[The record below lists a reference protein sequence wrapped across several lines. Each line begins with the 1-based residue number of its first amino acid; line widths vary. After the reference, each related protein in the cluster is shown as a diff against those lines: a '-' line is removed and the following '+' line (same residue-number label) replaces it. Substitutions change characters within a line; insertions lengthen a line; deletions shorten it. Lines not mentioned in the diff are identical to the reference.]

1 MSSPI
6 AARRRPFR
14 VMREQFQ
21 RAFSDLTAS
30 SELVKQVRKHP
41 DLLDERYDLTD
52 LERRRLIAIVNQQG
66 MECNCIL
73 YRANRLGPIVTNLPD
88 SCNALQKDLRSL
100 LSEYWARPF
109 QISDNFWVEA
119 YNFCD
124 FVKGKIKTGIVS
136 TTVLD
141 TLEREQAVVGQ
152 LLAQIY
158 PEKYGGEDN
167 KL

>member
-1 MSSPI
+1 
-6 AARRRPFR
+6 
-14 VMREQFQ
+14 MREQFQ

-30 SELVKQVRKHP
+30 SELVKRVRTNP
-41 DLLDERYDLTD
+41 ELLNKRYDLTD
-52 LERRRLIAIVNQQG
+52 LERRRLIAIVNQPG

-73 YRANRLGPIVTNLPD
+73 YRANRLAPVVLHLPD
-88 SCNALQKDLRSL
+88 SCKALEKDLRSL

-119 YNFCD
+119 YDFCE
-124 FVKGKIKTGIVS
+124 FVKGKIKAGVVS

-158 PEKYGGEDN
+158 PEKYGGEDS